1 MTRSSETE
9 QVFDMLM
16 EPESLTSSAAL
27 VVALAFLGRAQSE
40 SLVRYRPTA
49 TYSEAGEA
57 ADGDHDGDRPEH

>member
-1 MTRSSETE
+1 
-9 QVFDMLM
+9 
-16 EPESLTSSAAL
+16 LTSSAPL

-57 ADGDHDGDRPEH
+57 ANGDHDGDRPEH